1 MPIATSGARSFS
13 QRGSVLIE
21 ASLIMLVAMMVIVA
35 TFDFGQFL
43 FFHQTLAERARLAA
57 RYGALNWD
65 RGCDATCVKNMVVYR
80 QPTRPAN
87 GIAADN
93 VIIPGL
99 TVSNVNVTIADPA
112 AQGWDA
118 RVIVKIQNYNFK
130 VFTSWLSP
138 TGTMMARTITATS
151 PIEAPN

>member
-1 MPIATSGARSFS
+1 MPVIQPRDRSLR

-21 ASLIMLVAMMVIVA
+21 ASLIMLVALMVIVA

-80 QPTRPAN
+80 QPTVPAN
-87 GIAADN
+87 GVPADN
-93 VIIPGL
+93 LVVPGL
-99 TVSNVNVTIADPA
+99 TTANVNVTIPNPTV
-112 AQGWDA
+112 QGWDA
-118 RVIVKIQNYNFK
+118 RVIVKIQNYRFK
-130 VFTSWLSP
+130 VFTPWLSS
-138 TGTMMARTITATS
+138 TGTMTARALTATS